1 MGPHFGAAPFSVRN
15 LINNKLLSDWA
26 AFKMAPEGPL
36 VSLEATMPLSREIER
51 LRAEHAAL
59 IALARIVTE
68 LLQAPGP
75 TRLTEL
81 ASARALLRETLVR
94 HLKCEDWILYPR
106 LRATGDPDLMHIT
119 RDFELEMGDLA
130 AEYVAYDDKWTTE
143 RVAAKWTEFSR
154 ETIAVFGMLATRVER
169 EERELYP
176 LADKLYA
183 GVAAL
188 GPAVMDEATISS

>member
-1 MGPHFGAAPFSVRN
+1 
-15 LINNKLLSDWA
+15 
-26 AFKMAPEGPL
+26 
-36 VSLEATMPLSREIER
+36 MPLSREMER

-75 TRLTEL
+75 ARLAEL
-81 ASARALLRETLVR
+81 ASARARLRETLVR

-106 LRATGDPDLMHIT
+106 LRATGDADLMHIT
-119 RDFELEMGDLA
+119 CEFELEMGDLA
-130 AEYVAYDDKWTTE
+130 AEYVAYDDKWTAG
-143 RVAAKWTEFSR
+143 RVAAKWTEFCR
-154 ETIAVFGMLATRVER
+154 ETIEVFGLLATRVER

-183 GVAAL
+183 AASAL
-188 GPAVMDEATISS
+188 GPPITDAATISS